1 MVETNESEMRRVT
14 ALVGGDETGGR
25 LAVVEVQ
32 EVPGQE
38 LTCHLHTNED
48 ELIYVL
54 EGNLTFWVGDDE
66 HRVGPGGCLFLPRG
80 IEHGYA
86 VTSGVA
92 RQLVMVTPAESE
104 TYLGAMNAVRSS
116 EDLERLIA
124 MAARYGIAITGP
136 APTVER
142 GASDVTAS
150 GASMNEGSV
159 GPLACQ

>member
-1 MVETNESEMRRVT
+1 MVEINESEMRRVT
-14 ALVGGDETGGR
+14 TLVGGDETGGR
-25 LAVVEVQ
+25 LAVVELQ

-38 LTCHLHTNED
+38 LTCHLHTKED

-54 EGNLTFWVGDDE
+54 EGDLTFWIGDDE

-86 VTSGVA
+86 IASSVA
-92 RQLVMVTPAESE
+92 RLLVMVTPSGSE
-104 TYLGAMNAVRSS
+104 NYFGELKSPHSS

-142 GASDVTAS
+142 GAPDLAAP
-150 GASMNEGSV
+150 GASMNDGRL